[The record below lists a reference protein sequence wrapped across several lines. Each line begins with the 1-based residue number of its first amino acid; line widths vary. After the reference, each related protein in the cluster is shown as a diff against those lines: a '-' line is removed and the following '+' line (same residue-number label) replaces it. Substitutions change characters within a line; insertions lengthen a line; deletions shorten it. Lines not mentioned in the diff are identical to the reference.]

1 MHVDAHQH
9 FWQYTDEEFGWINDS
24 MAIIRR
30 DFFPA
35 DLLPLLDEAE
45 IAATVAVQCCQSV
58 AETEWLLMLAD
69 AQPRIAG
76 VVGWVPLVDS
86 DVEQTIERLSANP
99 KLKGVRHI
107 LQAEPD
113 EYMAREDF
121 HAGITLLQQYSLT
134 YDVLILERQLPAA
147 IRFVDRHPDQPFVL
161 DHIAKPLIA
170 AHQLEPW
177 RTQIRE
183 LARRPHVFCKL
194 SGMVT
199 EADFSR
205 WTVEDLRPYAETA
218 LEAFGPE
225 RLLFGSD
232 WPVCAVASTYNRW
245 VSVVKQWI
253 AKLSANEQEMILGG
267 NAQQFYGLNVSSR
280 SHEGE

>member
-161 DHIAKPLIA
+161 DHIAKPLRDVLMSSA
-170 AHQLEPW
+170 SCPAWSPKPTSADGLSKTYGHMQRQRW
-177 RTQIRE
+177 RPSARSDCSLVQI
-183 LARRPHVFCKL
+183 
-194 SGMVT
+194 G
-199 EADFSR
+199 
-205 WTVEDLRPYAETA
+205 
-218 LEAFGPE
+218 
-225 RLLFGSD
+225 
-232 WPVCAVASTYNRW
+232 
-245 VSVVKQWI
+245 
-253 AKLSANEQEMILGG
+253 LSAP
-267 NAQQFYGLNVSSR
+267 
-280 SHEGE
+280 